1 MPKSDSKRKKKD
13 SHRKKKMKKSKSK
26 RHDNASSDSDSDTPR
41 SAISGKKIKRTLSRS
56 ATDLQHQRNRQQLL
70 QFYNGMYD

>member
-1 MPKSDSKRKKKD
+1 
-13 SHRKKKMKKSKSK
+13 MKKSKSK
-26 RHDNASSDSDSDTPR
+26 RHDDASSDSDSDTPR
-41 SAISGKKIKRTLSRS
+41 SAISGKKIKRKLSRS